1 MIARGRT
8 ALLAGLM
15 ITTLSTSLR
24 ADDVPRASATA
35 ADSDVQDLVLLGPT
49 RPVILRLRIL
59 LDGKPFRAAWQARFD
74 ELFAAEDRDR
84 DGRLTAE
91 QAANLAHEMHGSLS
105 DMPSGDLASQLT
117 DGTIDRAALV
127 SCLGRWLP
135 NVSLKRRAAIGQGSA
150 LALFPLLDTDGNRQL
165 SAAELDA
172 AEKQLAQRDFN
183 DDGVISAAE
192 LILDPNAIAAAADP
206 AAADRGLNDQEGAA
220 ILITADTTPQQVA
233 ARLLAHYDGNR
244 DGKLASQPPQAE
256 IVLPAGSLG
265 RLDANTD
272 GQLDAQELQG
282 FVHLSPDIEMPFSF
296 GQVTGPASRKRP
308 PAPATGFRVRKTL
321 QGGFDLDLGDAQVK
335 FTRDNRDPRQTDFVE
350 FRTFDRD
357 GNSYV
362 DLAEAQMGNI
372 GKKTFASMDS
382 DGDGKVFKGE
392 LSSFV
397 GRQNEAA
404 AVRFQLNVTD
414 IGQDLRK
421 LLDLDE
427 DFVLS
432 ARELRM
438 ARNVLSFADTNGDG
452 VLGGDEIPQDFVL
465 ELVRGLDE
473 RSDPLRVRTSGGTA
487 SQAASVGPL
496 WFRKMDRNNDG
507 DLSPREFIGPRAAFQ
522 KLDANAD
529 GLIDRDEAEAA
540 AKS

>member
-1 MIARGRT
+1 MMARVGAALIASLIFLTTSAR
-8 ALLAGLM
+8 LLA
-15 ITTLSTSLR
+15 
-24 ADDVPRASATA
+24 DDAASDA
-35 ADSDVQDLVLLGPT
+35 QDLVLLGPT
-49 RPVILRLRIL
+49 RPVLLRLRIT
-59 LDGKPFRAAWQARFD
+59 LDGKPFRAQWQARFD
-74 ELFAAEDRDR
+74 ELFEQEDRDH
-84 DGRLTAE
+84 DGRLSAQ
-91 QAANLAHEMHGSLS
+91 QAASLAGEMHGSLG
-105 DMPSGDLASQLT
+105 DMPSGDLASHLT
-117 DGTIDRAALV
+117 DGTIDRAALLK
-127 SCLGRWLP
+127 CLDTWLP
-135 NVSLKRRAAIGQGSA
+135 NISLKRRAAIGQGSA

-172 AEKQLAQRDFN
+172 AEKQLIQRDFN

-206 AAADRGLNDQEGAA
+206 AAADRSLNDQEGAA
-220 ILITADTTPQQVA
+220 ILISPGTTPENVA
-233 ARLLAHYDGNR
+233 ARLLAHYDSNR
-244 DGKLASQPPQAE
+244 DSKLDTRPPQAE
-256 IVLPAGSLG
+256 IVLPASSLG
-265 RLDANTD
+265 RLDANGD

-282 FVHLSPDIEMPFSF
+282 LVQLSPDMELPFSF
-296 GQVTGPASRKRP
+296 GQVSGAASRKRP
-308 PAPATGFRVRKTL
+308 PAPPAGFKVRKTL

-372 GKKTFASMDS
+372 GKKTFAAMDI
-382 DGDGKVFKGE
+382 DGDGKIFKGE

-438 ARNVLSFADTNGDG
+438 ARNVLTFADTNGDG

-487 SQAASVGPL
+487 SQAASAGPL

-507 DLSPREFIGPRAAFQ
+507 DLSPREFIGPRSAFQ
-522 KLDANAD
+522 KLDANGD